1 MPLKQSEAIVLRTYP
16 LREADLLVTLF
27 TRAEGKIKGVAR
39 AAKKSKRRFGG
50 ALEPLTL
57 VRVYYDDREGQE
69 LARLDSC
76 DILESPLSSRWTIR
90 GWWRWNTSAET
101 LDELLPDR
109 EANDAIFR
117 LTVSVLHQLR
127 SGSIWMPLTYFQL
140 WLVRLV
146 GFLPDLG
153 ECSRLRGS
161 LNGNRAF
168 YHALADGLMC
178 PQHKRLASSEL
189 TAESRAWAAQMFR
202 SPVESFAAEPWT
214 ATQCAD
220 LRRLLVQILER
231 HIEKKLT
238 TASML
243 AKLRI
248 GVGSRTQRKAVDRN
262 SCRKLSTVEFLAG
275 LEAPASATP
284 AAPAR
289 RRGITLPALQR
300 WVAVDCRVQ

>member
-27 TRAEGKIKGVAR
+27 TRAEGKVKGVAR

-50 ALEPLTL
+50 ALEPLTW
-57 VRVYYDDREGQE
+57 VRAYYEDREGQE

-76 DILESPLSSRWTIR
+76 DILESPLSSTLDYPRVVALEHV
-90 GWWRWNTSAET
+90 AET

-117 LTVSVLHQLR
+117 LAVSVLHQLR

-146 GFLPDLG
+146 GFLPELG
-153 ECSRLRGS
+153 ECIACGQA
-161 LNGNRAF
+161 LNGSRAF

-189 TAESRAWAAQMFR
+189 SAGVAGFGGADVSLSGGEFRQRAMDGGAVRGSAAISGADFGAPYREEAGDRGACWTSCSMELR
-202 SPVESFAAEPWT
+202 S
-214 ATQCAD
+214 
-220 LRRLLVQILER
+220 LR
-231 HIEKKLT
+231 
-238 TASML
+238 
-243 AKLRI
+243 
-248 GVGSRTQRKAVDRN
+248 
-262 SCRKLSTVEFLAG
+262 
-275 LEAPASATP
+275 
-284 AAPAR
+284 
-289 RRGITLPALQR
+289 
-300 WVAVDCRVQ
+300 